1 MTLNE
6 IYTMLNGI
14 EGMEN
19 KVAFDEIP
27 TTQNQ
32 TLPYINLQSPTTS
45 TFGADNIVYYQSPN
59 VDIELYTKR
68 KDISLEAKIENTLTS
83 NAILV
88 VGYIFYSKYEGR
100 IDEQSCYQVVYSIG
114 A

>member
-14 EGMEN
+14 DGMEN
-19 KVAFDEIP
+19 KVAFDAVP
-27 TTQNQ
+27 TSQNQ
-32 TLPYINLQSPTTS
+32 TLPYINLQTPTTE
-45 TFGADNIVYYQSPN
+45 TFGADNIVYYSYPN

-68 KDISLEAKIENTLTS
+68 KDLAIEAKIEETLTD
-83 NAILV
+83 N
-88 VGYIFYSKYEGR
+88 GFFYSKYEGR
-100 IDEQSCYQVVYSIG
+100 IDGQSCYQVVYSIG